1 MGRRRTKAP
10 RRGSLAYLP
19 RKRSKHPRGRVRYW
33 PDVKLDS
40 PKLIGFSGYKVGMNY
55 IYSLDNHVGSPNYG
69 LEIIAPI
76 TVVETPPLLVCGF
89 RAYAP
94 TINGVKAFGE
104 VWAKELPRDTE
115 RSPSKPKT
123 PPTSISEIEDA
134 LPKITALRAIVFTQP
149 RLANVPQK
157 KPEVFEVKVSGGTMK
172 DQLQYLTDILGTE
185 VKVSE
190 VFTEGQYLDVIGIT
204 KGKGIQGPVKRWGVK
219 KRHHKAR
226 KTVRGVATLGPW
238 SPSYVMYTVPRA
250 GQMGFH
256 QRTERNKRI
265 MKISEDA
272 EGINPAGG
280 FPHYGIVRGP
290 YILVKG
296 SLPGPKKRILKMRY
310 ADHPPANTEN
320 EQINITYIGNQ
331 VMSTM

>member
-1 MGRRRTKAP
+1 
-10 RRGSLAYLP
+10 
-19 RKRSKHPRGRVRYW
+19 
-33 PDVKLDS
+33 
-40 PKLIGFSGYKVGMNY
+40 MNY
-55 IYSLDNHVGSPNYG
+55 IYLLDDHVGSPNYG
-69 LEIIAPI
+69 LEIIAPVTI
-76 TVVETPPLLVCGF
+76 VETPPLLVCGF

-115 RSPSKPKT
+115 RSPSKPKSS
-123 PPTSISEIEDA
+123 PTSISKIEDS
-134 LPKITALRAIVFTQP
+134 LPEISALRAIIFTQP

-157 KPEVFEVKVSGGTMK
+157 KPEVFEVKVAGGTK
-172 DQLQYLTDILGTE
+172 NDQLQYLTGVLGKE
-185 VKVSE
+185 VKASE
-190 VFTEGQYLDVIGIT
+190 VLTEGQFVDVIGVT
-204 KGKGIQGPVKRWGVK
+204 KGKGVQGPVKRWGVK

-272 EGINPAGG
+272 ENINPAGG
-280 FPHYGIVRGP
+280 FPHYGLVRGP

-296 SLPGPKKRILKMRY
+296 SVPGPVKRILKMRY
-310 ADHPPANTEN
+310 ADHPPAIIEN
-320 EQINITYIGNQ
+320 EPLNITYIGNQ
-331 VMSTM
+331 VMSTV

>member
-19 RKRSKHPRGRVRYW
+19 RKRAKHPTGRVSYW
-33 PDVKLDS
+33 PDVNLDS
-40 PKLIGFSGYKVGMNY
+40 PRLIGFSGYKVGMNY
-55 IYSLDNHVGSPNYG
+55 IYFLDEHRGSPNFG
-69 LEIIAPI
+69 LEIIAPV

-94 TINGVKAFGE
+94 TINGVKTFGE
-104 VWAKELPRDTE
+104 AWAKKLPRDTE
-115 RSPSKPKT
+115 RSPSKPKS
-123 PPTSISEIEDA
+123 PPTSITEIEDA
-134 LPKITALRAIVFTQP
+134 LPEISAFRAIIFTQP

-157 KPEVFEVKVSGGTMK
+157 KPEVFEVKVCGGTMK
-172 DQLQYLTDILGTE
+172 DQLQYLTGILGAE
-185 VKVSE
+185 VKASD
-190 VFTEGQYLDVIGIT
+190 VFTKGQFVDVIAVT

-219 KRHHKAR
+219 KRHHKSR
-226 KTVRGVATLGPW
+226 KTVRGVGTLGPW

-272 EGINPAGG
+272 EDINPAGG
-280 FPHYGIVRGP
+280 FPHYGLVRGP
-290 YILVKG
+290 YILLKG
-296 SLPGPKKRILKMRY
+296 SVPGPAKRMLKMRY
-310 ADHPPANTEN
+310 ADHPPANIEN
-320 EQINITYIGNQ
+320 EPLNITYIGNQ
-331 VMSTM
+331 VMNAM